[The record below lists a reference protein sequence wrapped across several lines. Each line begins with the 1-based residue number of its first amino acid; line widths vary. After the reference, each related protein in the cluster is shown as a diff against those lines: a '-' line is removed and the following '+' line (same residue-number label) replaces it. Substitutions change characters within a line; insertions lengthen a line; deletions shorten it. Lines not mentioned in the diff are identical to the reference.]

1 MAFIYLSGG
10 NVINV
15 SGTRGETANR
25 LSNLSPEDPFV
36 DFETEGQ
43 GTNPAVPVIVNTNQV
58 VAITEQPLPSSL

>member
-25 LSNLSPEDPFV
+25 LSDLSPEDPFV
-36 DFETEGQ
+36 DFSK
-43 GTNPAVPVIVNTNQV
+43 A
-58 VAITEQPLPSSL
+58 AA